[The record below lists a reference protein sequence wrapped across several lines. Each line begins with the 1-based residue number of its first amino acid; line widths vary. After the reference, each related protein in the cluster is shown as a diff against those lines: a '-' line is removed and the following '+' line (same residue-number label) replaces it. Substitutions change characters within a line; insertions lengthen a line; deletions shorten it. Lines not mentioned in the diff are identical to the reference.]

1 MTEDY
6 VKKQR
11 AEAATKMEA
20 ARIVRDTGKTKTER
34 NTGGDEFRFWQ
45 EKLAFFTEIRAT
57 STRS

>member
-6 VKKQR
+6 IRKHR

-34 NTGGDEFRFWQ
+34 NIGGDDFRFWQ
-45 EKLAFFTEIRAT
+45 ERLAFFTGLRT
-57 STRS
+57 SLAR